1 MISLDLLIP
10 GYNEL
15 FSFGI
20 TTNNLYQQVIFLAV
34 ILALFTGLGMLA
46 YQHKKMEED

>member
-1 MISLDLLIP
+1 MNDL
-10 GYNEL
+10 G

-34 ILALFTGLGMLA
+34 ILVLFTSLGMLA